1 MPRYVSLKHCKETVV
16 KALKLQHFTQSDFKE
31 LRVRGPEVPLDA
43 SGFNAKNVACVVK
56 NENKFSSVT
65 LGLEA
70 LGFEVA
76 CSQSLEATFTVVAE
90 DPEEWAMIVIRLDQP
105 LDEERLE
112 SFVRLFRT
120 MDVRIP
126 ILVMAGKGKVPEEAP
141 RSKLYADC
149 VVREPQSLNEL
160 SRAMKVAVDANLQW
174 GSRFCNFRHDA
185 VYQRAGRH

>member
-1 MPRYVSLKHCKETVV
+1 ME
-16 KALKLQHFTQSDFKE
+16 AFKLEHLAQTDCRDLGGE
-31 LRVRGPEVPLDA
+31 WPEVPLNA
-43 SGFNAKNVACVVK
+43 SILKAKNVACVVR
-56 NENKFSSVT
+56 NEIQFASVT
-65 LGLEA
+65 NGLEA

-90 DPEEWAMIVIRLDQP
+90 DPEEWAMIIVRLDQP
-105 LDEERLE
+105 LDEARLE
-112 SFVRLFRT
+112 SFVRLFRM

-160 SRAMKVAVDANLQW
+160 SRALKVAVDANLQW
-174 GSRFCNFRHDA
+174 GSRFDNFRSDA
-185 VYQRAGRH
+185 VHQRVCRR